1 MAEQKKRVQ
10 EAKGKTNRI
19 PKKIGFLWMLALF
32 VLLVEALVYT
42 WCSNRCVQVGYTI
55 SEQTRKHQQ
64 LKTMSNNL
72 NIELAHL
79 KAPETI
85 SRIARDQLALD
96 MPDPKQIIV
105 VP

>member
-1 MAEQKKRVQ
+1 MANTKRTGTGKK
-10 EAKGKTNRI
+10 AKTKKI
-19 PKKIGFLWMLALF
+19 PKKIWGLWMLALL
-32 VLLVEALVYT
+32 VLLTEALIFT
-42 WCSNRCVQVGYTI
+42 WSGNRCVQVGYAI
-55 SEQTRKHQQ
+55 AEETRKHQE
-64 LKTMSNNL
+64 LTSVSNNL

-85 SRIARDQLALD
+85 SRIAREQLALG

>member
-1 MAEQKKRVQ
+1 MANRKEMPHK
-10 EAKGKTNRI
+10 AKGRSKRI
-19 PKKIGFLWMLALF
+19 PKKIGALWILAL
-32 VLLVEALVYT
+32 LAILTEALIYT
-42 WCSNRCVQVGYTI
+42 WCGNRCVQVGYAIAEETRRQ
-55 SEQTRKHQQ
+55 SEQIAV
-64 LKTMSNNL
+64 SNNL

-85 SRIARDQLALD
+85 SRIAREQLALG

>member
-1 MAEQKKRVQ
+1 MARKTKGRSKRISKKTG
-10 EAKGKTNRI
+10 A
-19 PKKIGFLWMLALF
+19 LLMLGLS
-32 VLLVEALVYT
+32 VLLAEALIYT
-42 WCSNRCVQVGYTI
+42 WCGNRCVQVGYAI
-55 SEQTRKHQQ
+55 DEETRKNRK
-64 LKTMSNNL
+64 LETVSNNL

-85 SRIARDQLALD
+85 SRIARDQLALG

>member
-1 MAEQKKRVQ
+1 MADKKKMVQKANGQPK
-10 EAKGKTNRI
+10 RI
-19 PKKIGFLWMLALF
+19 PKKIAALWMLALI
-32 VLLVEALVYT
+32 VLLAEALVYT
-42 WCSNRCVQVGYTI
+42 WCGNRCVQTGYAI
-55 SEQTRKHQQ
+55 DAETRRHQE
-64 LKTMSNNL
+64 LTSVSNNL

-85 SRIARDQLALD
+85 SRIAREQFALG